1 VTLHYSIVRSIAGIV
16 FGLLLIMWPG
26 EFMNYLVI
34 AIGIFFILSGV
45 YSCILYFR
53 NKETRSFVIPVVAAG
68 SALLG
73 AWLILSPLFF
83 VRLFIYF
90 WGALLVLAGVQ
101 QIISLALARKWLVV
115 SYGYYILPALIL
127 LVGILVLVHPIGMAA
142 NTLVIIGIVGL
153 LYGLN
158 ELIGWYK
165 FRPVKI
171 VEPDQIIDTE
181 EKADEKAET

>member
-1 VTLHYSIVRSIAGIV
+1 
-16 FGLLLIMWPG
+16 MWPG
-26 EFMNYLVI
+26 EFMNYLAI
-34 AIGIFFILSGV
+34 AIGVFFILSGV

-53 NKETRSFVIPVVAAG
+53 NKETRSFVIPVVAVG

-83 VRLFIYF
+83 VRFFMYF

-101 QIISLALARKWLVV
+101 QIVSLALARKWSVV
-115 SYGYYILPALIL
+115 SYGYYVLPTLIL
-127 LVGILVLVHPIGMAA
+127 LAGILVLVHPIGVAA
-142 NTLVIIGIVGL
+142 NTLVIIGVVGL

-158 ELIGWYK
+158 ELVSWYK
-165 FRPVKI
+165 FRLAKI

-181 EKADEKAET
+181 EETDQKAET